1 VTVITGSKGELL
13 VGDESGRAGN
23 PRLAELFKDAP
34 RTGKSP
40 TVFAFPQLV
49 EYLGVAGQPVQGP
62 WPPHQQPRPDPDDVE
77 SGPVAIPDPASQP
90 APPPPTPDAR
100 SDSSPDL
107 PDVRP

>member
-1 VTVITGSKGELL
+1 VTVITASKGDTR
-13 VGDESGRAGN
+13 VADESGRAGN

-62 WPPHQQPRPDPDDVE
+62 WPPHQEPRPDPTDIE
-77 SGPVAIPDPASQP
+77 SGPVAIPDPASRAP
-90 APPPPTPDAR
+90 APAPTPEAR
-100 SDSSPDL
+100 SESAPGL